1 MRIGELK
8 KTVGLLD
15 DVLSTSKPWTARK
28 ITGIFNKN
36 PQRYQQMTESGMFE
50 LLKKGKLS
58 EDVFTNI
65 DDNLYFTE
73 NFLGDI
79 NRIYHGKPLVR
90 KLPEG
95 TRLENLRYLIEEG
108 ETGFLNGKLYAIQK
122 GKPVELQLSKEKFE
136 ELFPFMER
144 FKTAQGEIG
153 DCWLVSSIDNFMSN
167 PTQRVEIYKLFRQD
181 GNDILIKYPNGKNE
195 LRFINGE
202 PFDDK
207 GRLCSGA
214 KGIRMIE
221 QSFIFHRAKA
231 YTKHAAETDVKARL
245 EENPKLIWKLHNGLQ
260 AEFSDAVYGYDR
272 LDWTG
277 WKEFF
282 KDEFFKPIR
291 YQLTTTRSQRRTSEE
306 LRRWVEKDK
315 PYLVGYGCDLPRDTK
330 FREVIVDPDYD
341 LFAPHAYCL
350 QDYNAEQQLAIL
362 RNPHHTEVL
371 IEAPLEVLEEY
382 GRFMHFGNKLN
393 CK

>member
-214 KGIRMIE
+214 KGIRMLE

-231 YTKHAAETDVKARL
+231 YTKHAAETDVIARL
-245 EENPKLIWKLHNGLQ
+245 QENPELIRKLNSGLQ

-277 WKEFF
+277 WKEFL
-282 KDEFFKPIR
+282 KDEFVNTLR
-291 YQLTTTRSQRRTSEE
+291 YRLTTTRSQRRTSEE
-306 LRRWVEKDK
+306 LRRWAEKDK
-315 PYLVGYGCDLPRDTK
+315 PYLVAYSCDLPRDTR
-330 FREVIVDPDYD
+330 FREGIVNPDYD
-341 LFAPHAYCL
+341 LFAPHGYSL
-350 QDYNAEQQLAIL
+350 HDYNAEQQLAVL
-362 RNPHHTEVL
+362 SNPHHTEVL

-382 GRFMHFGNKLN
+382 GSFTHFGDKLK